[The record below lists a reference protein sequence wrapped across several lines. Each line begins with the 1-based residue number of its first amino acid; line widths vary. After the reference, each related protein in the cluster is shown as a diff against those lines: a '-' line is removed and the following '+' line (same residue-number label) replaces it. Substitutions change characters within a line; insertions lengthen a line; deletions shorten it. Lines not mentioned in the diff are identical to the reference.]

1 MYRYIYVIWNIYF
14 FLKKINMLFI
24 LFSRK
29 IIFFIILVFG
39 III

>member
-1 MYRYIYVIWNIYF
+1 MEYI
-14 FLKKINMLFI
+14 FLKKFNMLFI